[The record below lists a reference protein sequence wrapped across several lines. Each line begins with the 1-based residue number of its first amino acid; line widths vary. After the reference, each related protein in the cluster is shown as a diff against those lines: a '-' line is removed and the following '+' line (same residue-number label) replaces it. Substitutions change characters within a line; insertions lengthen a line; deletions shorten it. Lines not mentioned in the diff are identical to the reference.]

1 MGLWGKIRL
10 DKVTLEGSHIIRL
23 AVLKEKGRG
32 EMAHVLSR
40 RWHLCSVLKL
50 LPEAGSMI
58 LGSPD
63 PRTADANLVYKVQCV
78 TFS

>member
-23 AVLKEKGRG
+23 VVLKEKERG
-32 EMAHVLSR
+32 KMAHVLSC
-40 RWHLCSVLKL
+40 RWDLCSVLKL
-50 LPEAGSMI
+50 LSEAGSMI
-58 LGSPD
+58 LGFPE
-63 PRTADANLVYKVQCV
+63 PRTEDAKLVYKVHCV